1 MPLTSIDDMVTSSPR
16 ANRAYAK
23 RAFVGLLIILL
34 IAIAFLAQF
43 IFLKDR
49 GPFKGLYLR
58 YSKWRYDWRS
68 PSDLGDGKTA
78 QQIIIES
85 PMGIAED
92 GSGNIYVSDRDAKL
106 VWKIESS
113 GRATV
118 IAGTGQTTT
127 ISGLPRSPVLA
138 RDVGFASI
146 EGIAIDRD
154 GNLLLADSL
163 NHAILK
169 IDSRGYLTYVAG
181 NGERGFTG
189 DGGPATRAQLH
200 SPYDV
205 RIDSKGNVYIA
216 DVKNHCIRKVDRQG
230 VISTVAGTG
239 VAGYSGDGGP
249 AVKAQLNMPYG
260 ILLDNDDNLLIADSD
275 NNVLRKV
282 GPDGIIRT
290 IAGTGERGYAGDGG
304 PALAA
309 KFDSPQSL
317 AIDKDGRLFVDDEH
331 NNAIRVIEPDNT
343 IRTLVGTKGPGFSG
357 DGGPA
362 ISAQIADPENI
373 WVRKDGSILIA
384 ARDNARLRIVS
395 PDGIINTFAGKG
407 PTSKHDYFAPITL
420 PTVEP

>member
-1 MPLTSIDDMVTSSPR
+1 MVTSAR
-16 ANRAYAK
+16 TNRAYAK
-23 RAFVGLLIILL
+23 RAFVGLLAVVL
-34 IAIAFLAQF
+34 IAIAFLPQ
-43 IFLKDR
+43 LKSLKNR
-49 GPFKGLYLR
+49 EPVKGLYLR
-58 YSKWRYDWRS
+58 YSKWKYGWRS
-68 PSDLGDGKTA
+68 PSDLGDGKNA

-85 PMGIAED
+85 PMGLAED
-92 GSGNIYVSDRDAKL
+92 SAGNVYVSDRDAKL
-106 VWKIESS
+106 IWKIEPS
-113 GRATV
+113 GRTTV
-118 IAGTGQTTT
+118 IAGTGMTTGAT
-127 ISGLPRSPVLA
+127 GLPRNPVLA
-138 RDVGFASI
+138 RDVDFASI
-146 EGIAIDRD
+146 ESIAVDGD

-169 IDSRGYLTYVAG
+169 IDARGYLTYFAG
-181 NGERGFTG
+181 NGERGFSG
-189 DGGPATRAQLH
+189 DAGQATKAQLH

-216 DVKNHCIRKVDRQG
+216 DVKNHRIRKVDREG

-249 AVKAQLNMPYG
+249 AVNAQLNMPYG

-275 NNVLRKV
+275 NNVIRKV
-282 GPDGIIRT
+282 GHDGNIST

-304 PALAA
+304 PARAA
-309 KFDSPQSL
+309 KFDSPQAM
-317 AIDKDGRLFVDDEH
+317 AIDKDGRIYVDDEH
-331 NNAIRVIEPDNT
+331 NNAIRIIEPDGT
-343 IRTLVGTKGPGFSG
+343 LRTLVGTKGPGFSG

-373 WVRKDGSILIA
+373 LVRKDGSILIS
-384 ARDNARLRIVS
+384 ARDNSRLRIVS

>member
-1 MPLTSIDDMVTSSPR
+1 M
-16 ANRAYAK
+16 
-23 RAFVGLLIILL
+23 LIILA
-34 IAIAFLAQF
+34 ITIAFLSQ
-43 IFLKDR
+43 LKSLKNT

-58 YSKWRYDWRS
+58 YSKWKYDWRS

-92 GSGNIYVSDRDAKL
+92 GSGNVYVSDRDAKL
-106 VWKIESS
+106 IWKIEPS

-118 IAGTGQTTT
+118 IAGTGQSTSV
-127 ISGLPRSPVLA
+127 SGLPRGPVLA
-138 RDVGFASI
+138 RDVGFSSI
-146 EGIAIDRD
+146 EGIVFDRD

-169 IDSRGYLTYVAG
+169 IDTRGYLTYFAG
-181 NGERGFTG
+181 NGERGFAG
-189 DGGPATRAQLH
+189 DGGPATEARLH
-200 SPYDV
+200 GPYDV
-205 RIDSKGNVYIA
+205 RLDSKGNVYIA

-230 VISTVAGTG
+230 VLSTVAGTG

-249 AVKAQLNMPYG
+249 AVNAQLNMPYG

-282 GPDGIIRT
+282 GHDGIIST
-290 IAGTGERGYAGDGG
+290 FAGSGERGYAGDGG

-317 AIDKDGRLFVDDEH
+317 AIDKDGRIYIDDEH
-331 NNAIRVIEPDNT
+331 NNAIRIIEPDSK
-343 IRTLVGTKGPGFSG
+343 IRTLIGTKGPGFSG

-373 WVRKDGSILIA
+373 WVRKDGSILIS
-384 ARDNARLRIVS
+384 ARDNSRLRIVS
-395 PDGIINTFAGKG
+395 PDGIIHTFAGKG
-407 PTSKHDYFAPITL
+407 PTNKHDYFAPITL